1 MSTASIEQFLRDH
14 EDSELLRF
22 STAGSVDDGKS
33 TLIGRLLYDT
43 KGVYE
48 DQLAA
53 VKNSRINRSTGEF
66 DLSLLTDGLRAE
78 REQGITIDVAYR
90 YFHTPRRKFIIADTP
105 GHEQYTRNMAT
116 GASTA
121 SLAVILVDARKGVLP
136 QSRRHC
142 TISWLLGIP
151 HLVVAVNKMDLV
163 DWSEDVFNKIREDFL
178 DFVKPLGLTGLVF
191 IPMSA
196 LEGDNVVDQSKNMP
210 WYKGPALLTHLEEAP
225 IDKQYNFDDLRFP
238 VQYVV
243 RPDLDFR
250 GYAGQLASGVVRA
263 GQRLTVLPSGR
274 TSKVRSITTW
284 EGDLA
289 EAYAPMSVTVTL
301 EDEIDISRG
310 DMLVDPARMP
320 HVSRRFGAHVVWMSD
335 AALAAGRPYL
345 LKHTA
350 QAVGATVTAVHH
362 RLNVNT
368 LAHEQTAGLALNEI
382 GLVEIE
388 TARPLFFDAY
398 RKNRATGAFILIDP
412 VSNATVAAGMIAERK
427 DEERKGDLSAAL
439 RSDEFSAGRLTPAE
453 RYARWRHQPA
463 TVWLTARRD
472 LAYLVERRLFDRGCL
487 VHAVVD
493 DFESPVLPELARFS
507 NMAGMIAICSASS
520 DDPAVRE
527 RARGLVGEDRFLAPD
542 AEALN
547 LDDSQAAQQIIQ
559 MLENRGVLPVDR
571 FQIGEGI

>member
-178 DFVKPLGLTGLVF
+178 AFVKPLGLTGLVF

-196 LEGDNVVDQSKNMP
+196 LEGDNVVDQSRNMP

-225 IDKQYNFDDLRFP
+225 IDKQYNFEDLRFP

-335 AALAAGRPYL
+335 TALAAGRPYL

-388 TARPLFFDAY
+388 TARPLFFDSY

-427 DEERKGDLSAAL
+427 DDERKGDLSAAL

-493 DFESPVLPELARFS
+493 DFESHVLPELARFS

-520 DDPAVRE
+520 DDPADRE

-542 AEALN
+542 AETLD
-547 LDDSQAAQQIIQ
+547 LDDSRAAQQIIQ
-559 MLENRGVLPVDR
+559 MLEHRGVLPVDR
-571 FQIGEGI
+571 VQFGEGI

>member
-178 DFVKPLGLTGLVF
+178 EFVKPLGLTGLVF

-196 LEGDNVVDQSKNMP
+196 LEGDNVVDQSRNMP

-225 IDKQYNFDDLRFP
+225 IDKQYNFEDLRFP

-335 AALAAGRPYL
+335 AALATGRPYL

-493 DFESPVLPELARFS
+493 DFESHVLPELARFS

-520 DDPAVRE
+520 DDPADRE

-542 AEALN
+542 AETLD
-547 LDDSQAAQQIIQ
+547 LDDSRAAQQIIQ
-559 MLENRGVLPVDR
+559 MLEHRGVLPVDR
-571 FQIGEGI
+571 VQFGEGI